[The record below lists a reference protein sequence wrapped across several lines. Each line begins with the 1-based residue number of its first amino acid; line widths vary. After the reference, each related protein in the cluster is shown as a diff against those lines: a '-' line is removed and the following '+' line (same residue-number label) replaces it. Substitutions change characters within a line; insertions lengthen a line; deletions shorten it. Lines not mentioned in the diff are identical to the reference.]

1 MNRPYSTIV
10 LVLALLPS
18 IAAAQQQA
26 EPQSPMPEMPMM
38 QRGERGE
45 QPSAESSP
53 KMEHM
58 ADAMASMAQACETMM
73 KREMAAF
80 PLKMAALGI
89 VGIILSIAL
98 ILLVVL
104 EVQWIRL
111 LGLRI
116 QQAKRELSV
125 VPVPM
130 GATKTT

>member
-1 MNRPYSTIV
+1 MERPYFTIV
-10 LVLALLPS
+10 LVLTLLSS
-18 IAAAQQQA
+18 IAAAQQEA
-26 EPQSPMPEMPMM
+26 EPQSSMPKMPMM
-38 QRGERGE
+38 QRGEGGE
-45 QPSAESSP
+45 QPESSP

-89 VGIILSIAL
+89 VGVILSISL

-116 QQAKRELSV
+116 KQAKRELNV
-125 VPVPM
+125 VPVPV
-130 GATKTT
+130 GETKPT